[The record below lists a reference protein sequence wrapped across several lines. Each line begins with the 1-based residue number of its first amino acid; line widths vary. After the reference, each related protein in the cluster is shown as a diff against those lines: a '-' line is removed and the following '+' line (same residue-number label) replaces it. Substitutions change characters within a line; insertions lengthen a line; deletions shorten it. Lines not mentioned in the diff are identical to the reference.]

1 VSEHDKVLARRNIE
15 EVWNQ
20 GKIAVIDELIAHSAI
35 FHDPNIPEGKLA
47 EPAGYKKYVSIYRS
61 AFPDLHLT
69 IHDQVAEGDKVVTR
83 WSATGTHNGPLM
95 GIAATH
101 KHATVQGVDI
111 NRYENGKIVEGW
123 ITYDM
128 LGLLQQLGVAPI
140 MAAATPA

>member
-1 VSEHDKVLARRNIE
+1 
-15 EVWNQ
+15 
-20 GKIAVIDELIAHSAI
+20 
-35 FHDPNIPEGKLA
+35 
-47 EPAGYKKYVSIYRS
+47 
-61 AFPDLHLT
+61 
-69 IHDQVAEGDKVVTR
+69 VAEGDKVVTR

-101 KHATVQGVDI
+101 KQATVQGVDI

-128 LGLLQQLGVAPI
+128 LGLLQQLGVAPL

>member
-1 VSEHDKVLARRNIE
+1 MPEHNKVLARRNIE

-20 GKIAVIDELIAHSAI
+20 GKIAVVDELIAHSAI
-35 FHDPNIPEGKLA
+35 FHDPNLPEGKFA
-47 EPAGYKKYVSIYRS
+47 EPEGYKKYVSIYRS

-83 WSATGTHNGPLM
+83 WSASGTNDGPLM

-101 KHATVQGVDI
+101 KRATVLGVDI

-123 ITYDM
+123 ISYDM
-128 LGLLQQLGVAPI
+128 LGLLQQLGVETLEAVAAP
-140 MAAATPA
+140 A